1 VSSPEADRV
10 VPAAGWTELT
20 ERLRGGGTI
29 LVLGEPGAGKS
40 TLARWLVRELDVP
53 AGTAAL
59 LSADMGQASVGPPAC
74 LGLALAKPW
83 QGAAALWFVGDVT
96 PVANLLPAVV
106 GAAQLT
112 QHARKAGARAVIVDS
127 CGLVAG
133 GLGRVLQYHTALAC
147 GVDEVVGLQR
157 AGELESLLRLLEGPS
172 RAVHRLAAAP
182 EARDRTAAERRE
194 YREGRF
200 EEHFRNAKL
209 RSFDPGLLLGPD
221 WTPGALLQRPAG
233 TLVGLQDR
241 RGRCLALGL
250 LKELRPER
258 LAVVT
263 AHADP
268 QAVATVHL
276 GKLRLNA
283 YGQELA

>member
-1 VSSPEADRV
+1 MRAESQSI
-10 VPAAGWTELT
+10 VPGPGWAELA
-20 ERLRGGGTI
+20 ERLRGGGTVM
-29 LVLGEPGAGKS
+29 LLGEPGTGKS
-40 TLARWLVRELDVP
+40 SLAWWLVRQLDAEP
-53 AGTAAL
+53 GAAAL

-74 LGLALAKPW
+74 LGLALARPW
-83 QGAAALWFVGDVT
+83 HGAEALWFIGDVT

-106 GAAQLT
+106 GTARLT
-112 QHARKAGARAVIVDS
+112 RRARQAGARAVVIDS

-147 GVDEVVGLQR
+147 GVDEVVGIQR
-157 AGELESLLRLLEGPS
+157 ADELEPLLRLLDGPC
-172 RAVHRLAAAP
+172 RAVHRLGAAP

-200 EEHFRNAKL
+200 EAHFRNAKL
-209 RSFDPGLLLGPD
+209 RSLAPGLLLGPD
-221 WTPGALLQRPAG
+221 WTPGATLQRPAG

-241 RGRCLALGL
+241 QGHCLALGL
-250 LKELRPER
+250 MKELRPER

-263 AHADP
+263 AWADLE
-268 QAVATVHL
+268 AVAAVHL
-276 GKLRLNA
+276 GKLRLNS